1 MSIKNIKPNEIILN
15 IPNPSSKT
23 ELNLSNSNITNLP
36 SDLSKFTNLYS
47 LDLSNN
53 PLKNYTKIAESLSTL
68 PKLKD
73 LHINLPSIENVKI
86 ILSHLPYLQILNN
99 KPLDENMKFN
109 LHNNKENININLIE
123 DLDLNENEIK
133 EDLESEIINFN
144 NILNGISYLENDNEN
159 NENNVNVE
167 FKLLLENKMKILN
180 DFINKNIPNFFYL
193 CKLIKIKIEIYKFFQ
208 DKILIIL
215 NNNLLNNNNNFNNEK
230 INNSL
235 LILNDLNNIINEK
248 NENLLNIINLINDK
262 IIEND
267 LKIKKY
273 NNNLM
278 NENYK
283 LNELITEKKR
293 ENFLLEETNKKLNEE
308 NDVMKIENNIISQR
322 FVNENLL
329 KIDDLDNTLKNY
341 KKFINKNKKSPTKNN
356 NNKTNLKN
364 KNYNPNIN
372 KNNNNNNKNNN
383 KNNTKN
389 NNNPLIISS
398 SSTINNLDE
407 INNNNS
413 IIQNSPTFILTLEQM
428 LSLINDIYKQKLI
441 YNKKCIESEKPL
453 ETLYNFI
460 IIYLNQK
467 FGLKEIT
474 INYFSSLIKGIKDYS
489 KFNSEILLFGLLLR
503 NEIEENSINIL
514 NQIKNILNETLK
526 FFVIEKNQN
535 KNLDEINEIINNYKK
550 GFLNEEIWL
559 KIIEC
564 FFIKDKKSLEYFK
577 QKVYNFIEKI
587 IEKGFKNNK
596 KNPDFEM
603 DRDEKNLFYDIK
615 KYKKISYNDLFNLLL
630 NYHIRTR
637 EKYLTN
643 FKKIFNENDKNKDGI
658 LNKNEFINLFK
669 DLKIFDDKNFN
680 YNIDLLLKKM
690 PINEKFNQFNFS
702 EIVDVLDNEKINE
715 CNNQSISDIISNQK
729 Y

>member
-180 DFINKNIPNFFYL
+180 DFINKNCPNFFYL

-208 DKILIIL
+208 DKILIML

-364 KNYNPNIN
+364 KNYNSNIN
-372 KNNNNNNKNNN
+372 KNTKNNI
-383 KNNTKN
+383 KN

-715 CNNQSISDIISNQK
+715 CNNQSILDIISNQK

>member
-159 NENNVNVE
+159 NNENNVNVE

-180 DFINKNIPNFFYL
+180 DFINKNCPNFFYL

-215 NNNLLNNNNNFNNEK
+215 NNNLLNNNNFNNEK

-364 KNYNPNIN
+364 KNYNSNFN
-372 KNNNNNNKNNN
+372 KNTN

>member
-180 DFINKNIPNFFYL
+180 DFINKNCPNFFYL

-215 NNNLLNNNNNFNNEK
+215 NNNLLNNNNFNNEK

-235 LILNDLNNIINEK
+235 LILNDLNNIINDK
-248 NENLLNIINLINDK
+248 NEILLNIINLINDK
-262 IIEND
+262 ITEND

-329 KIDDLDNTLKNY
+329 KINDLDNTLKNY

-356 NNKTNLKN
+356 NNKTNLKY
-364 KNYNPNIN
+364 KNYNSNFN
-372 KNNNNNNKNNN
+372 KNN

-715 CNNQSISDIISNQK
+715 CNNQSILDIISNQK

>member
-159 NENNVNVE
+159 NNENNVNVE

-248 NENLLNIINLINDK
+248 NEILLNIINLINDK

-364 KNYNPNIN
+364 KNYNSNIN
-372 KNNNNNNKNNN
+372 KNTKNNN
-383 KNNTKN
+383 IKN

>member
-180 DFINKNIPNFFYL
+180 DFINKNCPNFFYL

-208 DKILIIL
+208 DKILIML

-356 NNKTNLKN
+356 NNNKTNLKN
-364 KNYNPNIN
+364 KNYNSNIN
-372 KNNNNNNKNNN
+372 KNTKNNI
-383 KNNTKN
+383 KN

-715 CNNQSISDIISNQK
+715 CNNQSILDIISNQK

>member
-180 DFINKNIPNFFYL
+180 DFINKNCPNFFYL

-329 KIDDLDNTLKNY
+329 KINDLDNTLKNY

-356 NNKTNLKN
+356 NNKTNLKY
-364 KNYNPNIN
+364 KNYNSNFN
-372 KNNNNNNKNNN
+372 KNN

-715 CNNQSISDIISNQK
+715 CNNQSILDIISNQK

>member
-159 NENNVNVE
+159 NINNE
-167 FKLLLENKMKILN
+167 FKMLLENKMKILN
-180 DFINKNIPNFFYL
+180 EFINKNIPNYLYL

-215 NNNLLNNNNNFNNEK
+215 NNNLLNNNNFNNEK

-235 LILNDLNNIINEK
+235 LILNDLNNIINDK
-248 NENLLNIINLINDK
+248 NEILLNIINLINDK
-262 IIEND
+262 ITEND

-329 KIDDLDNTLKNY
+329 KINDLDNTLKNY

-356 NNKTNLKN
+356 NNNKTNLKN
-364 KNYNPNIN
+364 KNYISNIN
-372 KNNNNNNKNNN
+372 KNNT

-398 SSTINNLDE
+398 SSTINNLDD
-407 INNNNS
+407 INNNSS

-587 IEKGFKNNK
+587 IEKGLKNNK

>member
-1 MSIKNIKPNEIILN
+1 MSIKNIKPNEIISN

-73 LHINLPSIENVKI
+73 LHINLPTIENVKI

-109 LHNNKENININLIE
+109 LHNNNININLIE

-159 NENNVNVE
+159 NINNE
-167 FKLLLENKMKILN
+167 FKMLLENKMKILN
-180 DFINKNIPNFFYL
+180 EFINKNIPNYLYL

-215 NNNLLNNNNNFNNEK
+215 NNNLLNNNNFNNEK

-235 LILNDLNNIINEK
+235 LILNDLNNIINDK
-248 NENLLNIINLINDK
+248 NEILLNIINLINDK
-262 IIEND
+262 ITEND

-329 KIDDLDNTLKNY
+329 KINDLDNTLKNY

-356 NNKTNLKN
+356 NNKTNSKY
-364 KNYNPNIN
+364 KNYNSNFN
-372 KNNNNNNKNNN
+372 KNN

-680 YNIDLLLKKM
+680 YNIDLLLKIM

>member
-73 LHINLPSIENVKI
+73 LHINLPTIENVKI

-356 NNKTNLKN
+356 NNNKTNLKN
-364 KNYNPNIN
+364 KNYNSNIN
-372 KNNNNNNKNNN
+372 KNTKNNI
-383 KNNTKN
+383 KN

-398 SSTINNLDE
+398 SSTINNLDD
-407 INNNNS
+407 INNNSS

>member
-356 NNKTNLKN
+356 KTNLKN
-364 KNYNPNIN
+364 KNYNSNFN
-372 KNNNNNNKNNN
+372 KNTKNNI
-383 KNNTKN
+383 KN

-715 CNNQSISDIISNQK
+715 CNNQSILDIISNQK

>member
-73 LHINLPSIENVKI
+73 LHINLPTIENVKI

-109 LHNNKENININLIE
+109 LHNNNININLIE

-159 NENNVNVE
+159 NINNE
-167 FKLLLENKMKILN
+167 FKMLLENKMKILN
-180 DFINKNIPNFFYL
+180 EFINKNIPNYLYL

-215 NNNLLNNNNNFNNEK
+215 NNNLLNNNNFNNEK

-329 KIDDLDNTLKNY
+329 KINDLDNTLKNY

-356 NNKTNLKN
+356 NNKTNSKY
-364 KNYNPNIN
+364 KNYNSNFN
-372 KNNNNNNKNNN
+372 KNN

-690 PINEKFNQFNFS
+690 PINEKYNQFNFS
-702 EIVDVLDNEKINE
+702 EIVDVLDNEKIYE

>member
-1 MSIKNIKPNEIILN
+1 
-15 IPNPSSKT
+15 
-23 ELNLSNSNITNLP
+23 
-36 SDLSKFTNLYS
+36 
-47 LDLSNN
+47 
-53 PLKNYTKIAESLSTL
+53 
-68 PKLKD
+68 
-73 LHINLPSIENVKI
+73 
-86 ILSHLPYLQILNN
+86 
-99 KPLDENMKFN
+99 
-109 LHNNKENININLIE
+109 
-123 DLDLNENEIK
+123 
-133 EDLESEIINFN
+133 
-144 NILNGISYLENDNEN
+144 
-159 NENNVNVE
+159 
-167 FKLLLENKMKILN
+167 
-180 DFINKNIPNFFYL
+180 
-193 CKLIKIKIEIYKFFQ
+193 
-208 DKILIIL
+208 
-215 NNNLLNNNNNFNNEK
+215 
-230 INNSL
+230 
-235 LILNDLNNIINEK
+235 
-248 NENLLNIINLINDK
+248 
-262 IIEND
+262 
-267 LKIKKY
+267 
-273 NNNLM
+273 
-278 NENYK
+278 
-283 LNELITEKKR
+283 
-293 ENFLLEETNKKLNEE
+293 
-308 NDVMKIENNIISQR
+308 
-322 FVNENLL
+322 
-329 KIDDLDNTLKNY
+329 
-341 KKFINKNKKSPTKNN
+341 
-356 NNKTNLKN
+356 
-364 KNYNPNIN
+364 
-372 KNNNNNNKNNN
+372 
-383 KNNTKN
+383 
-389 NNNPLIISS
+389 
-398 SSTINNLDE
+398 
-407 INNNNS
+407 
-413 IIQNSPTFILTLEQM
+413 M
-428 LSLINDIYKQKLI
+428 LSLINDIYKQKLL

-526 FFVIEKNQN
+526 FFVIEKNQS

-587 IEKGFKNNK
+587 IEKGLKNNK

-690 PINEKFNQFNFS
+690 PINEKYNQFNFS
-702 EIVDVLDNEKINE
+702 EIVDVLDNEKIYE

>member
-364 KNYNPNIN
+364 KNYNSNFN
-372 KNNNNNNKNNN
+372 KNTKNNI
-383 KNNTKN
+383 KN

-715 CNNQSISDIISNQK
+715 CNNQSILDIISNQK

>member
-1 MSIKNIKPNEIILN
+1 MSIKNIKPNEIISN

-23 ELNLSNSNITNLP
+23 EINLSNSNITNLP

-73 LHINLPSIENVKI
+73 LHINLPTIENVKI

-159 NENNVNVE
+159 NINNE
-167 FKLLLENKMKILN
+167 FKMLLENKMKILN
-180 DFINKNIPNFFYL
+180 EFINKNIPNYLYL

-235 LILNDLNNIINEK
+235 LILNDLNNIINDK
-248 NENLLNIINLINDK
+248 NEILLNIINLINDK

-364 KNYNPNIN
+364 KNYNSNFN
-372 KNNNNNNKNNN
+372 KNTN

-398 SSTINNLDE
+398 SSTINNLDD
-407 INNNNS
+407 INNNSS

-702 EIVDVLDNEKINE
+702 EIVDVLDNEKIYE

>member
-159 NENNVNVE
+159 NNENNVNVE

-248 NENLLNIINLINDK
+248 NEILLNIINLINDK

-356 NNKTNLKN
+356 KTNLKN
-364 KNYNPNIN
+364 KNYNSNIN
-372 KNNNNNNKNNN
+372 KNTKNNI
-383 KNNTKN
+383 KN

>member
-1 MSIKNIKPNEIILN
+1 MSIKNIKPNEIISN

-73 LHINLPSIENVKI
+73 LHINLPTIENVKI

-109 LHNNKENININLIE
+109 LHNNNININLIE

-159 NENNVNVE
+159 NINNE
-167 FKLLLENKMKILN
+167 FKMLLENKMKILN
-180 DFINKNIPNFFYL
+180 EFINKNIPNYLYL

-215 NNNLLNNNNNFNNEK
+215 NNNLLNNNNFNNEK

-235 LILNDLNNIINEK
+235 LILNDLNNIINDK
-248 NENLLNIINLINDK
+248 NEILLNIINLINDK
-262 IIEND
+262 ITEND

-356 NNKTNLKN
+356 NNKTNLKY
-364 KNYNPNIN
+364 KNYNSNFN
-372 KNNNNNNKNNN
+372 KNN

-702 EIVDVLDNEKINE
+702 EIVDVLDNEKIYE

>member
-159 NENNVNVE
+159 NNENNVNVE

-248 NENLLNIINLINDK
+248 NEILLNIINLINDK

-356 NNKTNLKN
+356 KTNLKN
-364 KNYNPNIN
+364 KNYNSNIN
-372 KNNNNNNKNNN
+372 KNTKNNI
-383 KNNTKN
+383 KN

-715 CNNQSISDIISNQK
+715 CNNQSILDIISNQK

>member
-273 NNNLM
+273 NNNLI

-364 KNYNPNIN
+364 KNYNSNFN
-372 KNNNNNNKNNN
+372 KNTN

>member
-1 MSIKNIKPNEIILN
+1 MSIKNIKPNEIISN

-23 ELNLSNSNITNLP
+23 EINLSNSNITNLP

-159 NENNVNVE
+159 NINNE
-167 FKLLLENKMKILN
+167 FKMLLENKMKILN
-180 DFINKNIPNFFYL
+180 EFINKNIPNYLYL

-235 LILNDLNNIINEK
+235 LILNDLNNIINDK
-248 NENLLNIINLINDK
+248 NEILLNIINLINDK
-262 IIEND
+262 ITEND

-364 KNYNPNIN
+364 KNYNSNFN
-372 KNNNNNNKNNN
+372 KNTN

-637 EKYLTN
+637 EKYLMN

-680 YNIDLLLKKM
+680 YNIDLLLKKCQSM
-690 PINEKFNQFNFS
+690 KNIINLILVKLLMF
-702 EIVDVLDNEKINE
+702 
-715 CNNQSISDIISNQK
+715 
-729 Y
+729 

>member
-1 MSIKNIKPNEIILN
+1 MSIKNIKPNEIISN

-73 LHINLPSIENVKI
+73 LHINLPTIENVKI

-109 LHNNKENININLIE
+109 LHNNNININLIE

-159 NENNVNVE
+159 NINNE
-167 FKLLLENKMKILN
+167 FKMLLENKMKILN
-180 DFINKNIPNFFYL
+180 EFINKNIPNYLYL

-215 NNNLLNNNNNFNNEK
+215 NNNLLNNNNFNNEK

-235 LILNDLNNIINEK
+235 LILNDLNNIINDK
-248 NENLLNIINLINDK
+248 NEILLNIINLINDK
-262 IIEND
+262 ITEND

-329 KIDDLDNTLKNY
+329 KINDLDNTLKNY

-356 NNKTNLKN
+356 NNKTNLKY
-364 KNYNPNIN
+364 KNYNSNFN
-372 KNNNNNNKNNN
+372 KNN

-526 FFVIEKNQN
+526 FFVIEKNQS

-690 PINEKFNQFNFS
+690 PINEKYNQFNFS
-702 EIVDVLDNEKINE
+702 EIVDVLDNEKIYE

>member
-356 NNKTNLKN
+356 NNNKTNLKN
-364 KNYNPNIN
+364 KNYNSNIN
-372 KNNNNNNKNNN
+372 KNTKNNI
-383 KNNTKN
+383 KN

>member
-1 MSIKNIKPNEIILN
+1 
-15 IPNPSSKT
+15 
-23 ELNLSNSNITNLP
+23 
-36 SDLSKFTNLYS
+36 
-47 LDLSNN
+47 
-53 PLKNYTKIAESLSTL
+53 
-68 PKLKD
+68 
-73 LHINLPSIENVKI
+73 
-86 ILSHLPYLQILNN
+86 
-99 KPLDENMKFN
+99 
-109 LHNNKENININLIE
+109 
-123 DLDLNENEIK
+123 
-133 EDLESEIINFN
+133 
-144 NILNGISYLENDNEN
+144 
-159 NENNVNVE
+159 
-167 FKLLLENKMKILN
+167 
-180 DFINKNIPNFFYL
+180 
-193 CKLIKIKIEIYKFFQ
+193 
-208 DKILIIL
+208 
-215 NNNLLNNNNNFNNEK
+215 
-230 INNSL
+230 
-235 LILNDLNNIINEK
+235 
-248 NENLLNIINLINDK
+248 
-262 IIEND
+262 
-267 LKIKKY
+267 
-273 NNNLM
+273 
-278 NENYK
+278 
-283 LNELITEKKR
+283 
-293 ENFLLEETNKKLNEE
+293 
-308 NDVMKIENNIISQR
+308 MKIENNIISQR

-329 KIDDLDNTLKNY
+329 KINDLDNTLKNY

-356 NNKTNLKN
+356 NNKTNLKY
-364 KNYNPNIN
+364 KNYNSNFN
-372 KNNNNNNKNNN
+372 KNN

-526 FFVIEKNQN
+526 FFVIEKNQS

-690 PINEKFNQFNFS
+690 PINEKYNQFNFS

>member
-73 LHINLPSIENVKI
+73 LHINLPTIENVKI

-248 NENLLNIINLINDK
+248 NENLLNIINVINDK
-262 IIEND
+262 IIAND

-278 NENYK
+278 NEYYK

-293 ENFLLEETNKKLNEE
+293 ENCLLQETNKKLNEE

-356 NNKTNLKN
+356 NNNKTNLKN
-364 KNYNPNIN
+364 KNYNSNIN
-372 KNNNNNNKNNN
+372 KNTKNNI
-383 KNNTKN
+383 KN

>member
-144 NILNGISYLENDNEN
+144 NILNGISYLENNNENN

-248 NENLLNIINLINDK
+248 NEILLNIINLINDK

-356 NNKTNLKN
+356 KTNLKN
-364 KNYNPNIN
+364 KNYNSNIN
-372 KNNNNNNKNNN
+372 KNTKNNN
-383 KNNTKN
+383 IKN

>member
-1 MSIKNIKPNEIILN
+1 MSIKNIKPNEIISN

-73 LHINLPSIENVKI
+73 LHINLPTIENVKI

-109 LHNNKENININLIE
+109 LHNNNININLIE

-159 NENNVNVE
+159 NINNE
-167 FKLLLENKMKILN
+167 FKMLLENKMKILN
-180 DFINKNIPNFFYL
+180 EFINKNIPNYLYL

-215 NNNLLNNNNNFNNEK
+215 NNNLLNNNNFNNEK

-235 LILNDLNNIINEK
+235 LILNDLNNIINDK
-248 NENLLNIINLINDK
+248 NEILLNIINLINDK
-262 IIEND
+262 ITEND

-356 NNKTNLKN
+356 NNKTNLKY
-364 KNYNPNIN
+364 KNYNSNFN
-372 KNNNNNNKNNN
+372 KNN

-690 PINEKFNQFNFS
+690 PINEKYNQFNFS
-702 EIVDVLDNEKINE
+702 EIVDVLDNEKIYE

>member
-133 EDLESEIINFN
+133 ENLESEIINFN
-144 NILNGISYLENDNEN
+144 NILNGISYLENDNENN

-180 DFINKNIPNFFYL
+180 DFINKNISNFFYL

-248 NENLLNIINLINDK
+248 NEILLNIINLINDK

-356 NNKTNLKN
+356 KTNLKN
-364 KNYNPNIN
+364 KNYNSNIN
-372 KNNNNNNKNNN
+372 KNTKNNI
-383 KNNTKN
+383 KN

>member
-1 MSIKNIKPNEIILN
+1 MSIRNIKPNDIILN

-36 SDLSKFTNLYS
+36 PDLSKFLNLYS

-73 LHINLPSIENVKI
+73 LHINLPTIENVKI

-109 LHNNKENININLIE
+109 LHNNIENININLIE
-123 DLDLNENEIK
+123 DLDLNEKDNCEIK

-144 NILNGISYLENDNEN
+144 NILNGISYLENNNNNDNN
-159 NENNVNVE
+159 NINCE

-180 DFINKNIPNFFYL
+180 EFINKNVPNFLYL

-208 DKILIIL
+208 DKLLIIL
-215 NNNLLNNNNNFNNEK
+215 NNNLLNNVDNNFTNEK

-235 LILNDLNNIINEK
+235 LILNDLNNIINDK
-248 NENLLNIINLINDK
+248 NEILLNIINLINEK

-293 ENFLLEETNKKLNEE
+293 ENYLLEETNKKLNEE

-322 FVNENLL
+322 FANDNLL
-329 KIDDLDNTLKNY
+329 KISDLDNTLKNY

-356 NNKTNLKN
+356 NNKNTKTILKN
-364 KNYNPNIN
+364 KNYNS
-372 KNNNNNNKNNN
+372 NNKNNYN
-383 KNNTKN
+383 N
-389 NNNPLIISS
+389 NNNPLIIST
-398 SSTINNLDE
+398 SSTINNLEE
-407 INNNNS
+407 INNNSS
-413 IIQNSPTFILTLEQM
+413 IIQNSPTHNLSLEQM
-428 LSLINDIYKQKLI
+428 LSLINDIYKQKLLF
-441 YNKKCIESEKPL
+441 NKKCVESQKPL

-474 INYFSSLIKGIKDYS
+474 ISYFSSLIKGIKDYS

-526 FFVIEKNQN
+526 YFVIEKNPN

-550 GFLNEEIWL
+550 GFLSEEIWL

-564 FFIKDKKSLEYFK
+564 FFIKDKKSFEYFK

-637 EKYLTN
+637 EKYLMN

-658 LNKNEFINLFK
+658 LNKNEFINLFR

-702 EIVDVLDNEKINE
+702 EIIDVLDNEKINE